1 MGWSVH
7 SQIQYLRFPSDAQ
20 IRLGPGWGSLFF
32 LCTASTRYSPATCVF
47 CDWKFWRKV
56 LLLQRSRAARVR
68 TRAFQTHR
76 KRSGMDSLTTDDR
89 KTAGFIKRVLVIQN
103 RCLVLKGLFFPFL
116 FFPVTCS
123 CGLLISPLVHGFR
136 SCRLGLPEGEKKKKK
151 KGLSDVTEK
160 KPQQCALLSA
170 PSRGVQQ
177 QSTSSEL
184 LCLILLCRLC
194 LSFSQTKHKG
204 ITPKIARISGCSIK
218 EFSWAST
225 GDYTVSVSSS
235 VFLWNWKGKEKPCW
249 MTCYKC
255 KEKKYLWPNWN
266 HTSGVGAVYRSRLHS
281 ASPFVACVIGTFV
294 GLGSSSCGCSTL
306 YTM

>member
-1 MGWSVH
+1 MGWSMH

-56 LLLQRSRAARVR
+56 LLLQRSRAVGVR

-103 RCLVLKGLFFPFL
+103 RCLVLKGLFF
-116 FFPVTCS
+116 FFFVFSRYLQLWSSHFTPRAWVQELQARPP
-123 CGLLISPLVHGFR
+123 GGR
-136 SCRLGLPEGEKKKKK
+136 GKK